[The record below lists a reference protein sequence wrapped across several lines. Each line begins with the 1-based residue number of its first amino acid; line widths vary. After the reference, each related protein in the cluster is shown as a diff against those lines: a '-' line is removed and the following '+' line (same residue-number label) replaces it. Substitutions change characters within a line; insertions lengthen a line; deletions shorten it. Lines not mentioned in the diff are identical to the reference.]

1 MKTPSI
7 KQLAAASATAAT
19 ASVAPHVVAAHQA
32 AHQAADHEA
41 EPVPTVRL
49 NFDVPKDLHIAVK
62 TKAAATGVTMK
73 DVLIDFLREYTKK

>member
-19 ASVAPHVVAAHQA
+19 APVAPHVVAAHQA
-32 AHQAADHEA
+32 AHQEA
-41 EPVPTVRL
+41 EPVSTVRL